1 MFESNRRCSITYC
14 YICGARPKQRIPF
27 GRPSWFHVY
36 RGTGTQTALGTIE
49 TKMAA
54 REGRSSISAILRKN
68 RGLKAAYFTT
78 NIASFLRKCKS
89 RKSLRFEKA
98 QFKFR
103 RTKLKITTLKYG
115 LYKEHDLRKLR

>member
-1 MFESNRRCSITYC
+1 M
-14 YICGARPKQRIPF
+14 
-27 GRPSWFHVY
+27 Y

-54 REGRSSISAILRKN
+54 REARSSISAILRKN
-68 RGLKAAYFTT
+68 RGLLAAYFTT

-98 QFKFR
+98 QFKLR
-103 RTKLKITTLKYG
+103 KTNLKITTLKYG
-115 LYKEHDLRKLR
+115 RYKEHDLTKLR